1 MVIPEGP
8 PDRGT
13 TGSSL
18 DAPAS
23 PLFFVMVATC
33 IALGAGSQFMAFHKS
48 VSTALGVLTKLEQA
62 RSSFY
67 S

>member
-18 DAPAS
+18 DPPAPL
-23 PLFFVMVATC
+23 LFFVMVASC

-48 VSTALGVLTKLEQA
+48 VSAALSALTESEQA
-62 RSSFY
+62 HRSFY